1 MDPKSK
7 IKIDSF
13 EVSRMYL
20 TDIPEVLKM
29 AVEAQSSFGV
39 NPISSPTAFIQEMS
53 RVLQTNTRFSFVF
66 RSKNK
71 IFAAFIFKAKS
82 SKSADFLYAFSN
94 PRIFQTD
101 EMYEAF
107 SNKLKEMPFDVI
119 YAYILKKRKR
129 FEVFV
134 RFLKSLGFK
143 KIFNEDELYLIL
155 SNEKA

>member
-29 AVEAQSSFGV
+29 AIEAQSSFGV

-53 RVLQTNTRFSFVF
+53 RVLQANTRFSFVF
-66 RSKNK
+66 RSNNK
-71 IFAAFIFKAKS
+71 IFAAFIFSAKTT
-82 SKSADFLYAFSN
+82 KSANFLYSFSN
-94 PRIFQTD
+94 PRVAQTP
-101 EMYEAF
+101 EMYKAF
-107 SNKLKEMPFDVI
+107 LNKVKEMPFDVI
-119 YAYILKKRKR
+119 YAYVFKKRKKL
-129 FEVFV
+129 EA
-134 RFLKSLGFK
+134 FLRLSKSLGFK
-143 KIFNEDELYLIL
+143 KIINENDVYLVI

>member
-13 EVSRMYL
+13 EVTRMYL
-20 TDIPEVLKM
+20 TDIPDVIKM

-39 NPISSPTAFIQEMS
+39 SLISSPTVFLQEIS
-53 RVLQTNTRFSFVF
+53 KVLQENTRFSFVF

-71 IFAAFIFKAKS
+71 IFAAFIFKPKT

-94 PRIFQTD
+94 PRIVQTS
-101 EMYEAF
+101 EMYQAF

-119 YAYILKKRKR
+119 YAYVLKKRKR
-129 FEVFV
+129 FQVYV
-134 RFLKSLGFK
+134 RFLKSIGFK
-143 KIFNEDELYLIL
+143 KVFNEDELYLVL

>member
-20 TDIPEVLKM
+20 TDIPEVMKM

-39 NPISSPTAFIQEMS
+39 NPISSPTAFLEEIS
-53 RVLQTNTRFSFVF
+53 RVLQQSTRFSFVF
-66 RSKNK
+66 RSNNK
-71 IFAAFIFKAKS
+71 IFAAFIIKAKT

-94 PRIFQTD
+94 PRIIQTA

-119 YAYILKKRKR
+119 YAYVLKKRKR
-129 FEVFV
+129 FQVYV
-134 RFLKSLGFK
+134 RFLKSIGFK
-143 KIFNEDELYLIL
+143 KIFNENDVYLVI

>member
-29 AVEAQSSFGV
+29 AIEAQSSFGV

-53 RVLQTNTRFSFVF
+53 RVLQINTRFSFVF
-66 RSKNK
+66 RSNNK
-71 IFAAFIFKAKS
+71 IFAAFIFSAKT
-82 SKSADFLYAFSN
+82 SKSADFLYAFSS
-94 PRIFQTD
+94 PRIFQTA

-119 YAYILKKRKR
+119 YAYVLKKRKR
-129 FEVFV
+129 FQAYV
-134 RFLKSLGFK
+134 RFLKSIGFK
-143 KIFNEDELYLIL
+143 KIFNEDEIYLVI

>member
-13 EVSRMYL
+13 EVTRMYL
-20 TDIPEVLKM
+20 TDIPDVIKM

-39 NPISSPTAFIQEMS
+39 SLISSPTVFLQEIS
-53 RVLQTNTRFSFVF
+53 KVLQENTRFSFVF

-71 IFAAFIFKAKS
+71 IFAAFIFKPKT

-94 PRIFQTD
+94 PRIVQTS
-101 EMYEAF
+101 EMYQAF

-119 YAYILKKRKR
+119 YAYVLKKRKR
-129 FEVFV
+129 FQVYV
-134 RFLKSLGFK
+134 RFLKSIGFK
-143 KIFNEDELYLIL
+143 KIFNEDELYLVL

>member
-13 EVSRMYL
+13 EVTRMYL
-20 TDIPEVLKM
+20 TDIPDVIKM

-39 NPISSPTAFIQEMS
+39 SLISSPTVFLQEIS
-53 RVLQTNTRFSFVF
+53 KVLQENTRFSFVF

-71 IFAAFIFKAKS
+71 IFAAFIFKPKT

-94 PRIFQTD
+94 PRIVQTS
-101 EMYEAF
+101 EMYQAF
-107 SNKLKEMPFDVI
+107 SKKLKEMPFDVI
-119 YAYILKKRKR
+119 YAYVLKKRKR
-129 FEVFV
+129 FQVYV
-134 RFLKSLGFK
+134 RFLKSIGFK
-143 KIFNEDELYLIL
+143 KVFNEDDLYLVV

>member
-29 AVEAQSSFGV
+29 AIEAQSSFGV

-53 RVLQTNTRFSFVF
+53 RVLQVNTRFSFVF

-71 IFAAFIFKAKS
+71 IFAAFIFSAKTT
-82 SKSADFLYAFSN
+82 KSADFLYAFSN
-94 PRIFQTD
+94 PRILQTS
-101 EMYEAF
+101 EMYETF
-107 SNKLKEMPFDVI
+107 SSKLKEMPFEVI
-119 YAYILKKRKR
+119 YAYVLKKRKR
-129 FEVFV
+129 FQVYV
-134 RFLKSLGFK
+134 RFLKSIGFK
-143 KIFNEDELYLIL
+143 KLC
-155 SNEKA
+155 

>member
-29 AVEAQSSFGV
+29 AIEAQSSFGV

-53 RVLQTNTRFSFVF
+53 RVLQANTRFSFVF
-66 RSKNK
+66 RSNNK
-71 IFAAFIFKAKS
+71 IFAAFIIKAKT

-94 PRIFQTD
+94 PRIFQTP

-119 YAYILKKRKR
+119 YAYVLKKRKR
-129 FEVFV
+129 FEVYV
-134 RFLKSLGFK
+134 RFLKSIGFK
-143 KIFNEDELYLIL
+143 KIFNENDVYLVI